1 MKAVSPAGLMP
12 DIFLMPGP
20 SSFRCTRSASLRSS
34 RSSGKPPR
42 RTIMLEVDM
51 ASNRSASSCFL
62 KVPSLE
68 ACSEEEGLWPQELW
82 VEG

>member
-1 MKAVSPAGLMP
+1 
-12 DIFLMPGP
+12 
-20 SSFRCTRSASLRSS
+20 
-34 RSSGKPPR
+34 
-42 RTIMLEVDM
+42 MLEVDM

-82 VEG
+82 VEAKAICFSRLSFFLRLS